1 MLRRLA
7 QGVWLRWAKLYSDE
21 KGAEII
27 EVLFWVGVGL
37 LAVLVLIPQ
46 VRTLLVGKMR
56 AIISALRG

>member
-7 QGVWLRWAKLYSDE
+7 QRVWLRWAKLYSDE

>member
-1 MLRRLA
+1 MLRGLA
-7 QGVWLRWAKLYSDE
+7 QRVWLKWAKFYSNE

-46 VRTLLVGKMR
+46 VRTLLVGKMKE
-56 AIISALRG
+56 IISALRS